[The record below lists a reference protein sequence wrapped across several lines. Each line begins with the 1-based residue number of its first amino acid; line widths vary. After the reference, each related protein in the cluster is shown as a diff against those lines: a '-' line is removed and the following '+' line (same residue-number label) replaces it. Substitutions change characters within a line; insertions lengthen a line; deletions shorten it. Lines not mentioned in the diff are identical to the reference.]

1 MCREQAST
9 PATTDYSLNASNG
22 SLTASLEEIILI
34 VDKAS
39 QKCHNDPQELLEL
52 LRTLEKLHQDI
63 RINLFEPSLP
73 NTRNDL
79 YDLLLNIE
87 ESGGWPYIERMKL
100 RAFLQNLLFDLED
113 ST

>member
-9 PATTDYSLNASNG
+9 PATTDYSLKASNG
-22 SLTASLEEIILI
+22 SLRTSLEEIVLI
-34 VDKAS
+34 VNRAS

-52 LRTLEKLHQDI
+52 LRTLEKLHKDI

-73 NTRNDL
+73 NSRNDL
-79 YDLLLNIE
+79 YDLLLNVE

-100 RAFLQNLLFDLED
+100 LAFLQNLLLEIDD